1 MHYASFGIKNFE
13 VFKLNI
19 FFVTDPSAIT
29 KERLQYVDFTIP
41 VYTDSIVGM
50 IPCKEEKVAD
60 VIMRPF
66 DWKIWICVAGV
77 TATFLLA
84 FAFSD
89 LAFNGYIRWRNLIE
103 FTYRLMLM
111 HSADLQPVKPI
122 LFPKFSNF
130 YIFILGSPILIT
142 PERGR
147 QKMGKMKFSQPE

>member
-1 MHYASFGIKNFE
+1 MNFE

-50 IPCKEEKVAD
+50 IPFKEEKVAD

-89 LAFNGYIRWRNLIE
+89 LAFNGYIRWWNLIE

-111 HSADLQPVKPI
+111 HSAAI
-122 LFPKFSNF
+122 LPDKRIYNRVFVSFWLF
-130 YIFILGSPILIT
+130 GFLILSVACS
-142 PERGR
+142 
-147 QKMGKMKFSQPE
+147 GKKIVSFESSHQNQYRELW